1 MTDVEG
7 DDVFEYDEEDD
18 LRWVGCEYG
27 SGDDSPM
34 RLSTDR
40 PS

>member
-1 MTDVEG
+1 MIDVEG
-7 DDVFEYDEEDD
+7 EEALEYDEEFD
-18 LRWVGCEYG
+18 LRCVGCEYG
-27 SGDDSPM
+27 SGDDKPI

>member
-7 DDVFEYDEEDD
+7 DDVFEYNEGD

-27 SGDDSPM
+27 SGEDSPM
-34 RLSTDR
+34 RLSTDI